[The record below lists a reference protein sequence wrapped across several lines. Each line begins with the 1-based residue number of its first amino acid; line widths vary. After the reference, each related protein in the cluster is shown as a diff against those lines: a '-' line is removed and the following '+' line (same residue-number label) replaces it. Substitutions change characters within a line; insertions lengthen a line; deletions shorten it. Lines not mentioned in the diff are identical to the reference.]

1 MIKRMKLITCLLLVL
16 FIAITFSCSTKKEES
31 FSQHFLSNQWRAD
44 YGKEGAPIVDSTT
57 YNTFVFRNDSI
68 ITPAGDVGVI
78 SSARDTIHFRGVPT
92 AWVLVKKLPVPAN

>member
-1 MIKRMKLITCLLLVL
+1 MIKRMKLITCLLPVL

-57 YNTFVFRNDSI
+57 YEAYVISNDSI
-68 ITPAGDVGVI
+68 TAPTGDVGIVNGT
-78 SSARDTIHFRGVPT
+78 RDTIHFRGIPT
-92 AWVLVKKLPVPAN
+92 AWVLIKKIENK